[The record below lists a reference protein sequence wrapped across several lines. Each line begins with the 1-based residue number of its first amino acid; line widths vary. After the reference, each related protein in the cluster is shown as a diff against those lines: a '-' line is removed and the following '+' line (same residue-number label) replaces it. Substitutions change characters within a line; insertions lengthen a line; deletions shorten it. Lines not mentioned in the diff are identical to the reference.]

1 VDEQQ
6 VKALAERARRR
17 DKRALAELCAEFY
30 PRVLKF
36 MHYRVGSRFAE
47 DLASEVFVKVVRA
60 IGTQSGSFPAWLFRI
75 AANVATDHYRASA
88 TRREAAMTEGVLET
102 AASRDQPAAAVAHKL
117 DIARAMEQLTDDQ
130 RELVTLKFIEGLS
143 NADIGEIT
151 GRSPEAIRVLQFRAL
166 AAMRQFLSRE
176 ERSDGQRD

>member
-1 VDEQQ
+1 LDHTELVPT
-6 VKALAERARRR
+6 VERARNGDRP
-17 DKRALAELCAEFY
+17 ALAELCAEFY
-30 PRVLKF
+30 PRVLRF
-36 MHYRVGSRFAE
+36 MHYRVGPRFAE
-47 DLASEVFVKVVRA
+47 DLAAEVFLKVVRA

-75 AANVATDHYRASA
+75 AANVVTDHFRASA
-88 TRREAAMTEGVLET
+88 TQREASMTEAVLESV
-102 AASRDQPAAAVAHKL
+102 ASRDQPAAAVAHKL
-117 DIARAMEQLTDDQ
+117 DIARALEQLTDDQ

-176 ERSDGQRD
+176 EPSDGKQP